1 MSRLSELRSKREDL
15 ERESLEEQEISL
27 EFDRIETLKD
37 TIKQSKRDSEDNDFK
52 RGVRKSLVVVGKGLN
67 KSLKGLGKGLLNLGK
82 DTVKFVN
89 TLELVDDTK
98 TRRRKK
104 K

>member
-1 MSRLSELRSKREDL
+1 MSRLAELRSKREDL

-27 EFDRIETLKD
+27 EVERIETLKG
-37 TIKQSKRDSEDNDFK
+37 TIKKSRRDSEDNDFK

-67 KSLKGLGKGLLNLGK
+67 KGLKGFGKGLLNLGK
-82 DTVKFVN
+82 DTLKFVG
-89 TLELVDDTK
+89 TLELDDGTK